1 MLGGCGSPKR
11 VEPAL
16 VVRPELG
23 PMTIAVAPAL
33 NLSGTT
39 DFDPDRFA
47 DLMASELSYFEGIS
61 VVPVSRVLSV
71 LAAQGAEGVE
81 SPTHALELVRLL
93 GADAILVFAV
103 TEYDPYDP
111 PSIGISAQ
119 LYGARP
125 GPGLRTIDPVALSR
139 EACLA
144 TAAPS
149 ASATRRLLAQTQ
161 RVFDAAHAAVV
172 ADVREFAKD
181 RSADDSAFGWRR
193 YLVSQQDY
201 IRFCCQATIRDLLL
215 SRGREPVLAA
225 ANRER

>member
-1 MLGGCGSPKR
+1 MLGGCSPPKR

-16 VVRPELG
+16 VVKPELG

-39 DFDPDRFA
+39 DFDPERFA

-103 TEYDPYDP
+103 TEYGPYDP
-111 PSIGISAQ
+111 PSIGISGCFVAGG
-119 LYGARP
+119 LSCDRGAVRVSNSATPRPDPAGLRCGARGRRRRRP
-125 GPGLRTIDPVALSR
+125 GVRQGP
-139 EACLA
+139 
-144 TAAPS
+144 
-149 ASATRRLLAQTQ
+149 Q
-161 RVFDAAHAAVV
+161 R
-172 ADVREFAKD
+172 
-181 RSADDSAFGWRR
+181 
-193 YLVSQQDY
+193 
-201 IRFCCQATIRDLLL
+201 
-215 SRGREPVLAA
+215 
-225 ANRER
+225 